1 MDRTEWVRHCRSNR
15 SHKEDRRVV
24 LEHAQAALRR
34 GRRVLFVPDDIGS
47 MSAEDFQKLL
57 SGLLDE
63 K

>member
-34 GRRVLFVPDDIGS
+34 GRRVLFVPDQTQYVD
-47 MSAEDFQKLL
+47 AETFQKLL
-57 SGLLDE
+57 AGLSGE